1 MRARLIFASTLTIGI
16 LLSFVFF
23 VVLLVSFAAGLISA
37 AAMIILTILINIVMW
52 LVSPWIIDLIHKI
65 FYKFEMIEIEDLER
79 MCPKAAS
86 FLKEACARNK
96 IKLPM
101 LRIVKDKNPTAYC
114 YGSLPSNSR
123 IVVSEGIFHYLTDEE
138 TAAVYGHELGHIKNL
153 DFVVMTVANTLLMI
167 LYEVYVVFTRMRSRG
182 KNNPLPLIGLISLVF
197 WLIGSYLVLYL
208 SRTREYMADRFSGEE
223 TGNPNALATA
233 LVKITYGIAAQPDTA
248 GTARLLASTRSMGIF
263 DYKGAE
269 GVGSAVKLTATERET
284 ADKAPP
290 FDPRRISKIFLFDI
304 YNPWAKI
311 VQLGSTHPLTGK
323 RIKSLMDQAKEL
335 RINQL
340 FNFEEITIDGQ
351 ALDRGRLYGKFF
363 MEVLIYFAP
372 VIGIVLG
379 ALLAIADPRLLG
391 VIVLTW
397 GLGLLLKG
405 IYKFPPI
412 SKPDEVTVLELM
424 SDPYASPLK
433 GRPVVVGGVAIG
445 RAQAG
450 SLFGEDVVI
459 HDPSGGL
466 MTLNYE
472 SIIPFFGNL
481 FFGFT
486 KAKKLINQRLVGT
499 GWFRRKVNHVVDLKG
514 LKTKEKNIR
523 SFNRFRALV
532 LGVLMSVVGVATSIA
547 SFIYFA
553 TTTGQTV
560 L

>member
-23 VVLLVSFAAGLISA
+23 VVLLVSYAAGLISA
-37 AAMIILTILINIVMW
+37 AFMIILTILINIVMW

-79 MCPKAAS
+79 MSPKAAN
-86 FLKEACARNK
+86 FLREACARNN

-153 DFVVMTVANTLLMI
+153 DFVVMTVANTLLMV

-182 KNNPLPLIGLISLVF
+182 KNNPLPLVGLVSLVF

-208 SRTREYMADRFSGEE
+208 SRTREYMADKFSGEE
-223 TGNPNALATA
+223 TGDPNALATA
-233 LVKITYGIAAQPDTA
+233 LVKIAYGIAAQPDTA

-269 GVGSAVKLTATERET
+269 SVGSAVKLTATEKEA

-290 FDPRRISKIFLFDI
+290 FDPGRISKIFLFDI

-323 RIKSLMDQAKEL
+323 RIKSLMDLAKEL
-335 RINQL
+335 RISQI
-340 FNFEEITIDGQ
+340 FNFEEIAIDGQ

-363 MEVLIYFAP
+363 IEVLIYFAP
-372 VIGIVLG
+372 VIGIILG
-379 ALLAIADPRLLG
+379 LLLAISNPKLLG
-391 VIVLTW
+391 AIVLTW

-405 IYKFPPI
+405 IYRFPPI

-450 SLFGEDVVI
+450 SFFGEDVVI

-472 SIIPFFGNL
+472 SIIPLFGNL

-499 GWFRRKVNHVVDLKG
+499 GWFRRKVNQVVDLKK
-514 LKTKEKNIR
+514 LQTKEKYIR
-523 SFNRFRALV
+523 SFNRFRALAF
-532 LGVLMSVVGVATSIA
+532 GVVVSAIGIVTTIVSYLNISITA
-547 SFIYFA
+547 
-553 TTTGQTV
+553 GQTV